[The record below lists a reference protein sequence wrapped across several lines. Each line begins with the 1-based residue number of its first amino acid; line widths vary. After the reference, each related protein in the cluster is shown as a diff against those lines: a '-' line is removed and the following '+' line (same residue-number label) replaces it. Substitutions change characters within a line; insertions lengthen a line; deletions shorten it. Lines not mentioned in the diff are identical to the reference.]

1 MFERYTERARR
12 VLFFARY
19 EASQLGSISIE
30 TEHLLLGLIRE
41 GKGLTS
47 RIFARSHLSLES
59 IRKEI
64 EGRTVF
70 REKVSTSVEIPFSAE
85 TKRVLQFAAEEAD
98 RLLHNYIG
106 TEHLL
111 LGILREER
119 SVAATILME
128 KGMRLNTVREDI
140 VALLNEKTTLTRV
153 KETPLLAEFSRDL
166 TEAAMKNQLDPLV
179 GRHIEIERVQQVLCR
194 RTKNNAVLIGEP
206 GVGKTAIV
214 EGLAQKIVYGD
225 VPHFL
230 ADKRLLALDISLIV
244 AGTKYRGQFEERLKA
259 IMKELTEN
267 PNIIVFIDEL
277 HTLVGAGSAEGSL
290 DAANILKPALSR
302 GEIRCIGATTPSE
315 YRKYIEKDRSLERR
329 FQAIKVDPP
338 NERETIE
345 VLMGV
350 KDRYETFHHVEY
362 TTEAIE
368 AAVYQSSR
376 YITDRFL
383 PDKAIDLVD
392 EAGARAKLR
401 EAGYSEEFGE
411 INRSIRV
418 AVEQMETAVSEKNFE
433 KAQFYR
439 EQEVQ
444 ARENLQFVREKFD
457 VKSSTRRVVV
467 GKGEIDE
474 VVSKWTGVPLT
485 SINQDE
491 GDKLLHMED
500 ALHNRVISQDAA
512 ISALSR
518 AIRRSRAGLK
528 SPNRPVGSFI
538 FLGPTGVGKTELARA
553 IANFLF
559 GSDHALIRFD
569 MSEYMEK
576 HSVSKLIGSPPGYVG
591 HEEGGQLTEKVKRN
605 PYSVVLLDEVEK
617 AHPDLFNILLQV
629 FEDGHLTDGL
639 GNRVNFKNTII
650 IMTSNIGARFI
661 QKKASLGFQ
670 SADSGVIS
678 PQRQRHGARRGEE
691 DVQPGVHQ
699 PHRRD
704 HRLRGALGRRPPD
717 HHQAAREAGE
727 RQPGRPPAPPRA
739 RAGSHRLDH
748 RADVQGSLVRR
759 PSAAPRDPALYRGS
773 AVRGAHP
780 RAPQGGRHPG
790 VPRCGEP
797 GVPSGRRDRERP
809 PAGLTRLRMG
819 GPCHGYGAASA
830 RPLGSL
836 ARLRSSKLMA
846 WPLPGPSVRAAAG
859 RSQPPIMR
867 VFALLLV
874 ALAAAGEVRAQTPP
888 AGTPVRP
895 GPVRRRRAIFPRRSA
910 ARPSRRPAGCPRP
923 APARSSTRSCSA
935 SRSRAEAP

>member
-19 EASQLGSISIE
+19 EASQLGSVSIE

-47 RIFARSHLSLES
+47 RIFARSHLSLET

-85 TKRVLQFAAEEAD
+85 TKRVLQYAAEEAD

-128 KGMRLNTVREDI
+128 KGMRLSAVREDI
-140 VALLNEKTTLTRV
+140 VQLLNEKTTLTRV

-166 TEAAMKNQLDPLV
+166 TEAAMKSQLDPLV
-179 GRHIEIERVQQVLCR
+179 GRHEELERVQQVLCR

-214 EGLAQKIVYGD
+214 EGLAQKIVCGD

-230 ADKRLLALDISLIV
+230 ADKRILALDISLIV

-259 IMKELTEN
+259 IMKELIEN

-302 GEIRCIGATTPSE
+302 GEIRCIGATTPAE

-338 NERETIE
+338 SEKETIQ

-350 KDRYETFHHVEY
+350 KDRYEQFHHVEY
-362 TTEAIE
+362 TGDAIE

-411 INRSIRV
+411 INKSIRV
-418 AVEQMETAVSEKNFE
+418 AVEQMEAAASQKDYQ
-433 KAQFYR
+433 KAEFFR
-439 EQEVQ
+439 EQEAV
-444 ARENLQFVREKFD
+444 ARESLQFVREKFD
-457 VKSSTRRVVV
+457 VKTSTRRVIV
-467 GKGEIDE
+467 GKGDIDE
-474 VVSKWTGVPLT
+474 VVAKWTGVPIASL
-485 SINQDE
+485 NQDE
-491 GDKLLHMED
+491 SEKLLRME
-500 ALHNRVISQDAA
+500 AELHRRVISQERA
-512 ISALSR
+512 ISALAR

-528 SPNRPVGSFI
+528 APTRPVGSFV

-553 IANFLF
+553 LANFLF
-559 GSDHALIRFD
+559 GSDNALIRFD

-591 HEEGGQLTEKVKRN
+591 HEEGGQLTEKVKRK
-605 PYSVVLLDEVEK
+605 PYCVVLLDEIEK

-661 QKKASLGFQ
+661 QKKASMGFASSDQREINKSVTDMVLGEVKRTFNPEFINRIDEIIVFDPL
-670 SADSGVIS
+670 SD
-678 PQRQRHGARRGEE
+678 
-691 DVQPGVHQ
+691 D
-699 PHRRD
+699 D
-704 HRLRGALGRRPPD
+704 LRLI
-717 HHQAAREAGE
+717 
-727 RQPGRPPAPPRA
+727 
-739 RAGSHRLDH
+739 
-748 RADVQGSLVRR
+748 
-759 PSAAPRDPALYRGS
+759 
-773 AVRGAHP
+773 
-780 RAPQGGRHPG
+780 
-790 VPRCGEP
+790 
-797 GVPSGRRDRERP
+797 
-809 PAGLTRLRMG
+809 TRLLVDQLNQNLTDRRIQVSLT
-819 GPCHGYGAASA
+819 PEVVDWIIDVTCKDRSYGA
-830 RPLGSL
+830 RPL
-836 ARLRSSKLMA
+836 
-846 WPLPGPSVRAAAG
+846 
-859 RSQPPIMR
+859 
-867 VFALLLV
+867 
-874 ALAAAGEVRAQTPP
+874 
-888 AGTPVRP
+888 
-895 GPVRRRRAIFPRRSA
+895 RRAIQRYVEDPLSEELIRGQLTDGTVEIYLDGGQLAWRA
-910 ARPSRRPAGCPRP
+910 AGQPGPGRLLA
-923 APARSSTRSCSA
+923 ANV
-935 SRSRAEAP
+935 